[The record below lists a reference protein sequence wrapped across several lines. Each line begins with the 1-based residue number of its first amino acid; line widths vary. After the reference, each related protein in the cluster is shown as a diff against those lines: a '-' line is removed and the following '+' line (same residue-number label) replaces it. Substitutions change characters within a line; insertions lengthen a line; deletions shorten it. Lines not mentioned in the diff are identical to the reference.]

1 MHNWPRCDS
10 SRTNLCNSKRQPR
23 LSRSVGFRTP
33 RACHYEPRRD
43 PDALFDVPIANPA
56 LDRQSRR
63 FESTHDLSARQA
75 VGGDVS
81 PLLSGCPGCYT
92 TLNGRLLTT
101 KLNARLPSKELV
113 GRLSGNDGS
122 RKTPTRSARETSSA
136 SDRTCIFAIT
146 LWRCAL
152 MVRSV
157 PPSAPAICLFVL
169 PRMTS
174 PKTC

>member
-33 RACHYEPRRD
+33 RACHYESRRN

-92 TLNGRLLTT
+92 TVNGRLLTT

-113 GRLSGNDGS
+113 GRLTGDGRVSQDANSFSKGNEF
-122 RKTPTRSARETSSA
+122 RQR
-136 SDRTCIFAIT
+136 
-146 LWRCAL
+146 
-152 MVRSV
+152 
-157 PPSAPAICLFVL
+157 
-169 PRMTS
+169 
-174 PKTC
+174 